1 MTSET
6 IQDTSPP
13 PSLARNAGLLA
24 LGNIA
29 SRVFG
34 LVREMVIS
42 HYFGATG
49 QVSAFRIA
57 AQAPTLL
64 YDFLVGGMLSA
75 ALVPVLSDYARRDR
89 GAFIRLVQ
97 VLVSLFMVVL
107 AALTLLLE
115 VATPPLTTLLAG
127 GFRTEH
133 PELLALT
140 NRLMR
145 LSAPMVWLLGVAGVL
160 AAVLYAQQRFS
171 FPALATAV
179 YNLGIVVVA
188 PLLAFWW
195 GITTLVIGLLV
206 GGVAQLLL
214 LGWDLRRSG
223 IALAI
228 RWDWRHPALRRILTL
243 YAPIAGSMVVALF
256 QVGLDRRLASGTGE
270 QSIAWMANATTLQ
283 QLPLGL
289 ISVAIALAA
298 LPSLSRSYA
307 ARDEEGF
314 RQTLVRGL
322 RMILVLILPAA
333 VALWLLGEPVTRLI
347 FEHGAFTPDDTVA
360 VARALDIYLVGML
373 FAALDFPLN
382 YAFYARNN
390 TLTPAL
396 VGVLSVGVYVVF
408 ALALVG
414 PLSYLGLVWA
424 DTAKQASHALV
435 IFALLYRQLGHF
447 ERGGLRKVA
456 PIVIAGVGMA
466 AATGLVAVS
475 LTGRLPAGWL
485 GDFSYLSLAGGVGAG
500 VYCLILARLDVP
512 EMRAIARL
520 VWRR

>member
-1 MTSET
+1 MS
-6 IQDTSPP
+6 IGSVQDASRT
-13 PSLARNAGLLA
+13 PSLARSAGLLS
-24 LGNIA
+24 LGSIA
-29 SRVFG
+29 SRAFG

-64 YDFLVGGMLSA
+64 YDFLIGGMLSA
-75 ALVPVLSDYARRDR
+75 ALVPVLSDYARRER
-89 GAFIRLVQ
+89 GAFVRLVQ
-97 VLVSLFMVVL
+97 VLITLFMVVL

-115 VATPPLTTLLAG
+115 LAAPWLTALLAG

-133 PELLALT
+133 PDLLALT
-140 NRLMR
+140 TWLIR

-160 AAVLYAQQRFS
+160 AAALYAQHRFS
-171 FPALATAV
+171 FPALATAI
-179 YNLGIVVVA
+179 YNLGIVIVA
-188 PLLAFWW
+188 PLLAVWW
-195 GITTLVIGLLV
+195 GIMALVIGLLA

-223 IALAI
+223 VPLLIKLE
-228 RWDWRHPALRRILTL
+228 WRHPALRRIVTL
-243 YAPIAGSMVVALF
+243 YAPIAAGMVVALF
-256 QVGLDRRLASGTGE
+256 QVGLDRRLASSTGE

-298 LPSLSRSYA
+298 LPGLSRFYA
-307 ARDEEGF
+307 AHDEENF
-314 RQTLVRGL
+314 RQTLARGL

-333 VALWLLGEPVTRLI
+333 IGLWLLGEPVIRLV

-360 VARALDIYLVGML
+360 VARALDIYVVGML

-390 TLTPAL
+390 TLIPAL

-424 DTAKQASHALV
+424 DTAKQASHAVV
-435 IFALLYRQLGHF
+435 IFVFLYSQLGRMGS
-447 ERGGLRKVA
+447 EGLRRVVPIMVA
-456 PIVIAGVGMA
+456 GIVMAGGIE
-466 AATGLVAVS
+466 LVNYS
-475 LTGRLPAGWL
+475 IGGWL
-485 GDFSYLSLAGGVGAG
+485 SGGRFGDFIYLLLAGAVGGGA
-500 VYCLILARLDVP
+500 YCLMLLWLDIP

-520 VWRR
+520 AWRR